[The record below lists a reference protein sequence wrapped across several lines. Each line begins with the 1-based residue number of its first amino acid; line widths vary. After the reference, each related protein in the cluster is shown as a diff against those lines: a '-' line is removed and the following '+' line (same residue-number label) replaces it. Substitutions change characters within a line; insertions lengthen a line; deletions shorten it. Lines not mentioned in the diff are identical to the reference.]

1 VVSKSD
7 TERALLAA
15 IRGEPEARPAVSLGL
30 QARAA
35 ARIDSAD
42 HAILAMRLDGSTWTE
57 IATTLRL
64 SVATVGERA
73 AAIAVRLAA
82 TESPAVPAAR

>member
-1 VVSKSD
+1 MPSAPNLTTSV
-7 TERALLAA
+7 LL
-15 IRGEPEARPAVSLGL
+15 RSEETGGHVSL
-30 QARAA
+30 
-35 ARIDSAD
+35 
-42 HAILAMRLDGSTWTE
+42 TE